1 MKITKSQIKQ
11 IIKEEFEKISEL
23 AGELPT
29 DDAPG
34 DEETQRTKK
43 ITTGT
48 TQGGKLGEE
57 EYKKML
63 AQILLT
69 PNVTAQ
75 VRKKVLESI
84 FGNKG
89 TAINTLVLK
98 LLKMKGNQ

>member
-1 MKITKSQIKQ
+1 MKITKSEIKR
-11 IIKEEFEKISEL
+11 IIKEEYEKISEL
-23 AGELPT
+23 AGELPAT
-29 DDAPG
+29 DAP
-34 DEETQRTKK
+34 DDQETQRTKK
-43 ITTGT
+43 VATGT

-63 AQILLT
+63 AQVLLT

-89 TAINTLVLK
+89 TAINSLVLK
-98 LLKMKGNQ
+98 ILKGIQ